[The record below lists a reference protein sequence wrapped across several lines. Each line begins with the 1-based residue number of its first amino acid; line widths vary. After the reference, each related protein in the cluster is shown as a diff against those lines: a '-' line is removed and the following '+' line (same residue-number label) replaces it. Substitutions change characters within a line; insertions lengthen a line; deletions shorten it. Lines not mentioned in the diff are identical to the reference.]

1 LEKLTKQ
8 LQATWG
14 FVQAGLDVQTSAVCI
29 AVLWFGLDGILL
41 GFYLLTCTFI
51 SLLGF
56 SSGLDNQKC
65 PACTKPCS
73 LAAITF
79 FLHEQK

>member
-1 LEKLTKQ
+1 MESCWLAKPLEKLTKQ

-41 GFYLLTCTFI
+41 GF
-51 SLLGF
+51 
-56 SSGLDNQKC
+56 
-65 PACTKPCS
+65 
-73 LAAITF
+73 
-79 FLHEQK
+79 